1 MTPQNLKRL
10 IESLNECRARVPL
23 NKHPTMNRR
32 HFLQSLAALAA
43 APACAATAAAPWK
56 LNYMLA
62 SAMYG
67 SLSLTEILPEVK
79 KTGATGIELWPK
91 KHGTQREELDAIGHD
106 KFADMLKEHGIGFGG
121 STRYDLGPFG
131 LTKEI
136 AVVKKLGGSF
146 IVTGGKGDYKVSP
159 EQLKKNVVEFA
170 EKMKPH
176 AALAAE
182 NGVEIGIENHI
193 NNIIDTPDSL
203 RWLADAIRDTPG
215 IGIALAPYHLPQDP
229 ALLSELIRHID
240 KKMTLFYAWE
250 HGMGCMKPMPKAEE
264 LQQMPG
270 RGKLDWK
277 PLLQALKEVDFRG
290 PTEIFMHPTPRG
302 IPIMPTLAE
311 STAEIIRAREHLDA
325 LI

>member
-1 MTPQNLKRL
+1 
-10 IESLNECRARVPL
+10 
-23 NKHPTMNRR
+23 MNRR
-32 HFLQSLAALAA
+32 RFLQSIA
-43 APACAATAAAPWK
+43 AATAAPAFAAEVPWK

-67 SLSLTEILPEVK
+67 SLPLAEILPEVK

-91 KHGTQREELDAIGHD
+91 KHGTQREEMDAIGYD
-106 KFADMLKEHGIGFGG
+106 KFAAMLKEHGIGFGG

-131 LTKEI
+131 LTEEI
-136 AVVKKLGGSF
+136 AVVKKLGGTF
-146 IVTGGKGDYKVSP
+146 IVTGGAGDYKVSP
-159 EQLKKNVVEFA
+159 EQLKANVKAFV

-176 AALAAE
+176 AALAAK

-203 RWLADAIRDTPG
+203 LWLADDIRNIPG
-215 IGIALAPYHLPQDP
+215 IGIALAPYHLPQDTK
-229 ALLSELIRHID
+229 LLSDLITHID
-240 KKMTLFYAWE
+240 KKMTLFYTWE
-250 HGMGCMKPMPKAEE
+250 HGMGCMKPMPKDEE
-264 LQQMPG
+264 IQQLPG

-277 PLLQALKEVDFRG
+277 PLLAALKATKFTG

-311 STAEIIRAREHLDA
+311 STTEIIRAKQHLDA
-325 LI
+325 IVTTL